1 MQGGICCPGPARL
14 RLDIHVP
21 ICEMGAGL
29 HGGSHGSCR
38 LVGDGK
44 MHFKDV
50 HVEISQSADVTFHS
64 KRDLAE
70 GTKALISG
78 KIMLMCPV

>member
-1 MQGGICCPGPARL
+1 MQGDVCCPGPARL
-14 RLDIHVP
+14 RLDIRVLM
-21 ICEMGAGL
+21 CEMGAVL
-29 HGGSHGSCR
+29 HNGSHGPCQH
-38 LVGDGK
+38 VGDGK

-50 HVEISQSADVTFHS
+50 HVEISQSADVTSHS
-64 KRDLAE
+64 KRDLAD